1 MNIYQRV
8 TLVLGAIAAVV
19 VFLTGDPEVP
29 AVAFQ
34 IALLGRLALVLAVT
48 GLVWFALRG
57 ARFDTIDWARFRER
71 TRRVYLILW
80 SGWLVFGL
88 VWIPLQS
95 EYERRDVLSKQD
107 QIMNRYPE
115 LRGLELWLIRVF
127 LMDSISGQKD
137 FLESQLSPEIR
148 RAYETLQI
156 IPYEKRKVLSDDP
169 PGFAGHYRKYGVGL
183 LSGFVLIP
191 AGLYVLPWVM
201 FAAARWVGGDF
212 SGGVTILR
220 VKEFLRGLRS

>member
-8 TLVLGAIAAVV
+8 TLILGAIAAVV
-19 VFLTGDPEVP
+19 VFLTGEPNLPV
-29 AVAFQ
+29 VAFQ

-95 EYERRDVLSKQD
+95 EYERRAVLSKQD

-115 LRGLELWLIRVF
+115 LRSLTHEIMRDFIELPAKAKDDVLQAHQLKPELQEGLER
-127 LMDSISGQKD
+127 
-137 FLESQLSPEIR
+137 IR
-148 RAYETLQI
+148 RLPNAEYEVFWSVPL
-156 IPYEKRKVLSDDP
+156 
-169 PGFAGHYRKYGVGL
+169 GFAGTYRKEWLSILML
-183 LSGFVLIP
+183 LFLIP
-191 AGLYVLPWVM
+191 AGLYVLPRVILVT
-201 FAAARWVGGDF
+201 ARWADWGFKG
-212 SGGVTILR
+212 
-220 VKEFLRGLRS
+220 E